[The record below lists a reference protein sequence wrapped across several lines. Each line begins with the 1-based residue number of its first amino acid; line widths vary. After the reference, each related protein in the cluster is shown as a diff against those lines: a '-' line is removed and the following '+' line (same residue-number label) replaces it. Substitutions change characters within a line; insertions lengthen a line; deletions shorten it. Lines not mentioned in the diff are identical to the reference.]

1 MNIRKID
8 DEKLEFCIDM
18 KYKIRDS
25 NNRVVLTNLIIGQ
38 TKYTQI
44 RHRVNL
50 FRALDSILE
59 KYKSEEYSYIF
70 LGEGFDLNKVTEK
83 NIRLTF
89 EYFKNKKEKLYISDN
104 ILNSYDSNYNH
115 ESIIF
120 WIGKCFDSSTHHKK
134 TFNKKFLIMMNS
146 MRPWRK
152 KFLSNLLDNNLL
164 DNALYSYNSESI
176 NEYGPSKSL
185 EGYSLK
191 GPKGIKEFFQIK
203 NYFHSCFINVIVETD
218 FENNLIFLTEKTDK
232 PLLAKQP
239 FIMVSAYKTLDMMK
253 RIGFKTF
260 DKWWSEEYDL
270 IEDSSQR
277 MESIIEVMNDINKWD
292 LDKCKKVYNEM
303 LPIIEHNYNRRMWIK
318 NNHQHMDAYSDLKY
332 LLI

>member
-8 DEKLEFCIDM
+8 DEKIEFCIDM

-25 NNRVVLTNLIIGQ
+25 NNRIVLTNLIIGQ
-38 TKYTQI
+38 TKYI
-44 RHRVNL
+44 EIKHRVNL
-50 FRALDSILE
+50 FRALDNILK
-59 KYKSEEYSYIF
+59 KYKSEEYSYVF
-70 LGEGFDLNKVTEK
+70 LGEGFDLNKVNEK
-83 NIRLTF
+83 NIKYTF
-89 EYFKNKKEKLYISDN
+89 EYFKKRKEKLYISDN
-104 ILNSYDSNYNH
+104 ILNSYESKYNH
-115 ESIIF
+115 ESIVF
-120 WIGKCFDSSTHHKK
+120 WIGKCFDLSTHHKK

-164 DNALYSYNSESI
+164 SNSLYSYNTESI
-176 NEYGPSKSL
+176 NDYGSSKSL

-191 GPKGIKEFFQIK
+191 GPEGIKEFFQIK
-203 NYFHSCFINVIVETD
+203 NYFHSCFINIIVETD

-239 FIMVSAYKTLDMMK
+239 FITVSGYKTLDMMK

-260 DKWWSEEYDL
+260 DNWWSEEYDL
-270 IEDSSQR
+270 IEDSNQR
-277 MESIIEVMNDINKWD
+277 MESIIEVMNHINKWD
-292 LDKCKKVYNEM
+292 LDKCKAVYNEM
-303 LPIIEHNYNRRMWIK
+303 LPILEHNYNRRMWIK
-318 NNHQHMDAYSDLKY
+318 NNHQHMNAYSDLNH